1 MAVFVDTSAFYAILD
16 ADDENHTSSAETW
29 RHIMNSDEAVVSTNY
44 VLVETFALV
53 QNRLGLE
60 AVRKFQEDIVPVLQI
75 EFVTP
80 EIHRVGIASLLTA
93 SRRNLSLV
101 DCISFE
107 VMRDTGIRS
116 VFAFDDHFHQYGFS
130 KIPQSHDPLN

>member
-16 ADDENHTSSAETW
+16 ADDENHASSAETW
-29 RHIMNSDEAVVSTNY
+29 RHIMNSDEAVVTTNY

-53 QNRLGLE
+53 QNRLGME

-80 EIHRVGIASLLTA
+80 EIHRVGIASLLAA

-107 VMRDTGIRS
+107 VMRDSGIRS
-116 VFAFDDHFHQYGFS
+116 AFAFDNHFHQYGFS
-130 KIPQSHDPLN
+130 KIP